1 MLVQRLTM
9 KRKYSSNCITAVDK
23 TAVWLNK
30 VGNITVN
37 TTGAKDIPL
46 KSTGNE
52 KLWVSVC
59 WTAQVNGTQ
68 MKPFVIFQGAK
79 QEAAALNKH
88 FQHCWVAT
96 SSSNSWVNEE
106 FTLPYLK
113 ELLVPFPFKRAFW
126 LGTLLKLIWPNQS
139 KSYWRKRELM
149 MLLFQV
155 DAMNTSTHPMYFG
168 ISLSKDALWLW

>member
-52 KLWVSVC
+52 KL
-59 WTAQVNGTQ
+59 
-68 MKPFVIFQGAK
+68 
-79 QEAAALNKH
+79 
-88 FQHCWVAT
+88 
-96 SSSNSWVNEE
+96 
-106 FTLPYLK
+106 
-113 ELLVPFPFKRAFW
+113 
-126 LGTLLKLIWPNQS
+126 
-139 KSYWRKRELM
+139 
-149 MLLFQV
+149 
-155 DAMNTSTHPMYFG
+155 
-168 ISLSKDALWLW
+168 